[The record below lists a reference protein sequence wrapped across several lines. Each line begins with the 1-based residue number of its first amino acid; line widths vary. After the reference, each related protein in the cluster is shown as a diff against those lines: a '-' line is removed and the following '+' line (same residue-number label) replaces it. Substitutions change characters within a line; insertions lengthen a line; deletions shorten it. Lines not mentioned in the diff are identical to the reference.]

1 MSDMFWI
8 ALEMSNQNMGLIV
21 WISSPVQSLT
31 ALKFD
36 RVAKYGN
43 IVEEFVEK
51 RETIGKDQSIY
62 AAR

>member
-1 MSDMFWI
+1 
-8 ALEMSNQNMGLIV
+8 MGLIV